1 MVCVGCNKRNSCCS
15 KGCLDY
21 LLESL
26 VQPKEIKIHDSKAE
40 YTAARMNRR
49 KNTHTYLG
57 GK

>member
-1 MVCVGCNKRNSCCS
+1 MVCVGCNKRGFGCS

-26 VQPKEIKIHDSKAE
+26 SQPKEIKINGSKNGASF
-40 YTAARMNRR
+40 ASRHKRN
-49 KNTHTYLG
+49 HTYLG

>member
-1 MVCVGCNKRNSCCS
+1 MVCVGCVKRSSTCS

-26 VQPKEIKIHDSKAE
+26 VQPKEMVIKDSK
-40 YTAARMNRR
+40 NRVSFASR
-49 KNTHTYLG
+49 HKRNHTYLG

>member
-1 MVCVGCNKRNSCCS
+1 MVCVGCNKRNSVCS

-26 VQPKEIKIHDSKAE
+26 VQPKEMKINDYYKLYKDTSMKKW
-40 YTAARMNRR
+40 RDN
-49 KNTHTYLG
+49 HTCLG